1 MQLQQ
6 LQVQDFRN
14 YPTKTW
20 NFTAHQVVFCG
31 ANGQGKTN
39 VLEAISVLSVGKS
52 WREQNASD
60 LIYQEAAADSFSA
73 HIKGKTS
80 KSDWLEVYIEP
91 RKRQFIRNE
100 KPTTRNRFFGQLP
113 TLLFCPEF
121 IYLFSGPK
129 ANRTQF
135 FDRFLIQVSPSYRE
149 NLLKA
154 TQAHK
159 HKTRI
164 LRQSELFG
172 TQTADQLKPW
182 NEILCQTMP
191 ALHAEKLKLI
201 ESLKESLQ
209 QELNEISQKQ
219 EPVNLGIMQAVKVEY
234 TYDSLKQWLEVNQNR
249 EIAAQKNFIAPG
261 RDDWTF
267 NLRERPI
274 NATASRG
281 EERSVLLAL
290 LAAQKKLLKEITN
303 TAPILLLDDVFSEL
317 DDTRQRHLEHLCAG
331 SQVFFSTTH
340 KEHFHGFSGKI
351 QVFEL

>member
-1 MQLQQ
+1 M
-6 LQVQDFRN
+6 
-14 YPTKTW
+14 
-20 NFTAHQVVFCG
+20 
-31 ANGQGKTN
+31 
-39 VLEAISVLSVGKS
+39 
-52 WREQNASD
+52 
-60 LIYQEAAADSFSA
+60 
-73 HIKGKTS
+73 
-80 KSDWLEVYIEP
+80 
-91 RKRQFIRNE
+91 
-100 KPTTRNRFFGQLP
+100 
-113 TLLFCPEF
+113 
-121 IYLFSGPK
+121 FSGPK

-154 TQAHK
+154 TKAHK

-164 LRQSELFG
+164 LRQSELFES
-172 TQTADQLKPW
+172 QTTDQLRPW

-191 ALHAEKLKLI
+191 ALQTEKLKLI

-209 QELNEISQKQ
+209 QELNEISQKKDAVALDIKKA
-219 EPVNLGIMQAVKVEY
+219 VNVEY
-234 TYDSLKQWLEVNQNR
+234 TYENLKNWLEQNQMR

-267 NLRERPI
+267 SLRDRPL

-290 LAAQKKLLKEITN
+290 LAAQKKLLSEITH
-303 TAPILLLDDVFSEL
+303 TSPILLLDDVFSEL

-340 KEHFHGFSGKI
+340 KEHFNGFSGEI